1 MQNHSSTIISLLLTL
16 VVHFSSIQAQML
28 MPAPAPSLDCTTALL
43 NLISCLTYVTSG
55 SNLTRPEKGCC
66 SALAGVL
73 ANEVVCL
80 CQLIASYDNFGI
92 QIDTVRVLELPTI
105 CRVNAPPTS
114 LCSKAGA
121 PIGSLSPPS
130 KGPDEQGKNQTFILL
145 EFDDKQLSFLA
156 NITLRSDIF
165 FLSLLIKN
173 Q

>member
-16 VVHFSSIQAQML
+16 VVHFSSIQAQKL
-28 MPAPAPSLDCTTALL
+28 APAPAPSLDCTAALL
-43 NLISCLTYVTSG
+43 NLTSCLTYVTSG

-130 KGPDEQGKNQTFILL
+130 KGPDEQGVPATNAPASSSNRILSNSFRTSL
-145 EFDDKQLSFLA
+145 QLLFVALC
-156 NITLRSDIF
+156 
-165 FLSLLIKN
+165 LILC
-173 Q
+173 